1 MEENTVFY
9 AEAKLI
15 IETVITT
22 AVDVI
27 GNLKEGNSTQE
38 PYLRRKVS

>member
-1 MEENTVFY
+1 MAENKVFY

-22 AVDVI
+22 AVDAI
-27 GNLKEGNSTQE
+27 GNLKEVNSTQE
-38 PYLRRKVS
+38 PHLRRKVS